1 MRRQTAAI
9 FVLLGLLAVF
19 VVQGSTDDTDASE
32 DTAESPA
39 PDNANTVAPN
49 VGAASTSTAKE
60 SATDP
65 PPAGTPAPEKAA
77 EAEAAEAT
85 VASFTPIYSTLAA
98 FAIVL
103 AHAL

>member
-9 FVLLGLLAVF
+9 YALIGLLAVF
-19 VVQGSTDDTDASE
+19 VLQGSTETT
-32 DTAESPA
+32 TASPA
-39 PDNANTVAPN
+39 ADDAGTVAPN
-49 VGAASTSTAKE
+49 VGAAGTTATPSTAKE